1 MDDKRKYSS
10 LNSTGD
16 CKNII
21 KYLDKVLKCKN
32 VYHPTGNAKG
42 DMYYGK
48 NKLVTYYQQDLK
60 IYAEVTDQ
68 DPRFIC
74 ECNDKETSNFIISA
88 LRHCMPR
95 YWDVKVIEDD
105 NKKIIH

>member
-1 MDDKRKYSS
+1 MDGKKKYSS

-21 KYLDKVLKCKN
+21 KYLDKVLRCKN
-32 VYHPTGNAKG
+32 MFHPTGNTKS

-48 NKLVTYYQQDLK
+48 NKLVTYYQQDLH
-60 IYAEVTDQ
+60 IYAEVSDYE
-68 DPRFIC
+68 PRFIC
-74 ECNDKETSNFIISA
+74 KCADEVTSDFVISA

-95 YWDVKVIEDD
+95 YWDLKVIEDE
-105 NKKIIH
+105 

>member
-1 MDDKRKYSS
+1 MNFIMDGKKKYSS

-21 KYLDKVLKCKN
+21 KYLDKVLKCKDMF
-32 VYHPTGNAKG
+32 HPTGNAKS

-48 NKLVTYYQQDLK
+48 NKLVTYYQQDLSV
-60 IYAEVTDQ
+60 YAEVSDYE
-68 DPRFIC
+68 PRFIC
-74 ECNDKETSNFIISA
+74 KCHDEVTSDFIISA

-95 YWDVKVIEDD
+95 YWDLKVIEDE
-105 NKKIIH
+105 

>member
-1 MDDKRKYSS
+1 MDDKKIYSS

-32 VYHPTGNAKG
+32 IYHPTGNAKG

-48 NKLVTYYQQDLK
+48 NKLVTYYQQDLN
-60 IYAEVTDQ
+60 IYAEVSDQ
-68 DPRFIC
+68 EPRFIC
-74 ECNDKETSNFIISA
+74 KCNDEVTSGFIISA

-95 YWDVKVIEDD
+95 YWDVKVIEDG
-105 NKKIIH
+105 N